1 MMFFDESSCYL
12 SSICDRCTP
21 NAWGQVPSATTIL
34 NGFQCRILEMTG
46 FLIFGESSWSNRS
59 LARGLRWMSLE
70 RGETTNLNLSN
81 MYYNTGGAVIT
92 PTNNATAAYEKYGD
106 ISDDWGVS
114 PLLDNIMYGVFFCQ
128 TPSPHLMRILVKMG
142 GMFAECMLYI
152 QYPTFSKL
160 GHVQRARYE
169 SNV

>member
-1 MMFFDESSCYL
+1 MDVS
-12 SSICDRCTP
+12 R
-21 NAWGQVPSATTIL
+21 
-34 NGFQCRILEMTG
+34 
-46 FLIFGESSWSNRS
+46 
-59 LARGLRWMSLE
+59 E
-70 RGETTNLNLSN
+70 RRNNQPQPIQYGT
-81 MYYNTGGAVIT
+81 TGGAVIT
-92 PTNNATAAYEKYGD
+92 PANNATAAYEKYGD